1 MTIPCKREWQPTPVF
16 LPGVSHGQRSLAGY
30 SPWGHKKSDTT
41 EWLTHTPL
49 QKELEKQAP
58 QSPAQFFSFFQTSKF
73 PEMLWPQGHHF
84 SYFSEIYFLCCK
96 SIWHIQFSWAH
107 SVCFLPWYVFI
118 SHSVVLALSDP
129 MDCSPPGSS
138 VHGLLQARILEWVA
152 TPFSRG
158 SSQPRDGTWVSCMA
172 GRFFIVWATRED
184 LLPWSLQ

>member
-1 MTIPCKREWQPTPVF
+1 MIPCKREWQPTPVF
-16 LPGVSHGQRSLAGY
+16 LPGVSHGQRSLVGY
-30 SPWGHKKSDTT
+30 SPWGHKESDTT

-84 SYFSEIYFLCCK
+84 SHFSEIYFLCCK

-107 SVCFLPWYVFI
+107 SVSAFFLGMCLLVTR
-118 SHSVVLALSDP
+118 SCSALSDP

-138 VHGLLQARILEWVA
+138 VHGLLLHGRQILYCLSHQGRPIFLGPCSKGIWHLGRPTVVD
-152 TPFSRG
+152 SRNRWT
-158 SSQPRDGTWVSCMA
+158 SW
-172 GRFFIVWATRED
+172 
-184 LLPWSLQ
+184 